1 LYRSSIC
8 FSERFRENEKNEDG
22 RPGGAACGGGAGLVA
37 YSRRRVHFAKSMYE
51 EEAIAIAVRNSN
63 AAMKAASKPLE
74 EKTIANAVRN
84 SSCLGR
90 PKLEGCVEGSAS
102 KAAF

>member
-1 LYRSSIC
+1 
-8 FSERFRENEKNEDG
+8 
-22 RPGGAACGGGAGLVA
+22 
-37 YSRRRVHFAKSMYE
+37 MYE
-51 EEAIAIAVRNSN
+51 EEAIANSVRNSN
-63 AAMKAASKPLE
+63 AAIKAASKPLE
-74 EKTIANAVRN
+74 KKTIVNAVGN